1 MYYIKLQN
9 IVFPEGER
17 FVKEWRLFCQGE
29 RPVYDLSNES
39 LVLGADRIFE
49 FSTYL
54 NSFYNRKWKKYTDL
68 KKVVLHLNI
77 SGSFKLYL
85 TGFSLD
91 VYNPIRKVL
100 SIEEFNLENAT
111 EIVLEYPNSEDAIL
125 AFEIETSKECH
136 LYSGYFEGVYDSS
149 CERDV
154 KLSLVTTTYKKEAFI
169 LSNINLLKKEII
181 DKEPLMKDSFQVHV
195 IDNGRTLSPEEYNCP
210 NITIHPNK
218 NVGGSGGFAYGMLH
232 AVKDKT
238 NISHVLL
245 MDDDVLL
252 LPESIKRT
260 FALLKVLKKEYDNHF
275 ISGAMLCYEQMNIQ
289 HEDIGFVHTDGSY
302 GPLKK
307 RWNHNDLR
315 DVLLCDQDPI
325 ERKHMYAGWWYCCI
339 PVSLIKKNGLPL
351 PLFVRGDDVEFS
363 LRNNAKFITM
373 NGICIWHMGFT
384 YKFNAAMELYQVH
397 RNSLILQATT
407 KCCKEIDFIKR
418 MKKLFRARLLSL
430 DYNGAELILDAINDF
445 MKGPDFIAQDNGEK
459 IMQEKCKKNEIL
471 KPISEL
477 KDTNLNIDDVYI
489 DLPRGFFKKW
499 IYRITYNGHR
509 FLPQCFLRKWPEVVA
524 YDWFYAPG
532 RIFLHK
538 SLLSVNPHMK
548 AVSMRELNKVRYK
561 QIKKYYYQTFSSYN
575 KYHKAV
581 EREYHSK
588 QEYLTS
594 IKFWETYLIQDNK
607 GDV

>member
-1 MYYIKLQN
+1 MYHLRLQN
-9 IVFPEGER
+9 IVFPKGER
-17 FVKEWRLFCQGE
+17 FVREWRLFCQGE
-29 RPVYDLSNES
+29 RPVYDFSNES
-39 LVLGADRIFE
+39 LILGADRIFE

-111 EIVLEYPNSEDAIL
+111 EIVLEYPDSEDTIL
-125 AFEIETSKECH
+125 AFEIETSKECR
-136 LYSGYFEGVYDSS
+136 LYSGYFEGIYDPS

-154 KLSLVTTTYKKEAFI
+154 QLSLVTTTFKKEAFI
-169 LSNINLLKKEII
+169 LSNINLIKKEII
-181 DKEPLMKDSFQVHV
+181 DKELLMKDSFQVHV
-195 IDNGRTLSPEEYNCP
+195 IDNGRTLSPEEYNSP
-210 NITIHPNK
+210 YITIHPNK

-260 FALLKVLKKEYDNHF
+260 FALLKVLKTEYDNHF

-302 GPLKK
+302 GPLKR
-307 RWNHNDLR
+307 RWDHNDLR
-315 DVLLCDQDPI
+315 DVLLCDQEPV

-363 LRNNAKFITM
+363 LRNKAKFITM

-407 KCCKEIDFIKR
+407 KCCKKIDFIKR

-445 MKGPDFIAQDNGEK
+445 MRGPDFIAQDNGEK

-477 KDTNLNIDDVYI
+477 KDTNLNIDGVYFDI
-489 DLPRGFFKKW
+489 PRGFLKKW
-499 IYRITYNGHR
+499 IYRVTYNGHR
-509 FLPQCFLRKWPEVVA
+509 FLPQCFLRKWPDIVA

-532 RIFLHK
+532 RNFLHK
-538 SLLSVNPHMK
+538 QLLAINPHMK
-548 AVSMRELNKVRYK
+548 TASIRTFNKKRYK
-561 QIKKYYYQTFSSYN
+561 ELKKKYYFAIYNYKKNHEKIEKSYSE
-575 KYHKAV
+575 KA
-581 EREYHSK
+581 S
-588 QEYLTS
+588 YLTS
-594 IKFWETYLIQDNK
+594 SSFWENYLNM
-607 GDV
+607 